1 MQLLY
6 VSLETYTFSCLP
18 SFFLFSLI
26 LSFCCLA
33 FICPLRWSKILKQ
46 HFVNCMLQRYL
57 PILLV
62 LLPFPHICVITY
74 ILTMLLNFWLFVC
87 WCFVL
92 FLFGWLVWYG
102 FFLPCI
108 LTLGSG
114 TLEELSH
121 TPVKMGFK
129 CDLILHT
136 FFPGPLYMCIS
147 AIYHICHVIITINYV
162 YAREAVARLL
172 WNI

>member
-1 MQLLY
+1 MVLFSPYQRGAQRDSNPGDIFVLSPLSDTCHYPYVVSTRVQLLY
-6 VSLETYTFSCLP
+6 VSLETYTFSCVP

-92 FLFGWLVWYG
+92 FLLGWLVVLIWL
-102 FFLPCI
+102 FFAMYSYSGKRH
-108 LTLGSG
+108 LGG
-114 TLEELSH
+114 AKSH
-121 TPVKMGFK
+121 T
-129 CDLILHT
+129 C
-136 FFPGPLYMCIS
+136 
-147 AIYHICHVIITINYV
+147 
-162 YAREAVARLL
+162 
-172 WNI
+172 